1 MKKIISIALVIIGT
15 LIWILGLTVQ
25 TPLDN
30 LKYILINLAFLL
42 VGSIFIYLAVKIN
55 SASSQKT
62 EINTKKKIPMA
73 CYVMDGDMPIE
84 ISYPLTDW
92 DRCYLIAWQ
101 EKEKEKNN
109 VCEN

>member
-1 MKKIISIALVIIGT
+1 MKKIISIALMIIGII
-15 LIWILGLTVQ
+15 IWILGLTIQ

-30 LKYILINLAFLL
+30 LAYILVNYGLL
-42 VGSIFIYLAVKIN
+42 LIGSILIYLAVKIN
-55 SASSQKT
+55 SVSSQET
-62 EINTKKKIPMA
+62 ENNAKKEIPMA

-101 EKEKEKNN
+101 SRKDNN
-109 VCEN
+109 EQKM

>member
-1 MKKIISIALVIIGT
+1 MIRLFFTIIGT
-15 LIWILGLTVQ
+15 ILWVIGLIIQ

-30 LKYILINLAFLL
+30 LKYIFINLAFLL

-73 CYVMDGDMPIE
+73 CYVMDDDMPIE

>member
-1 MKKIISIALVIIGT
+1 MKKIISIALVITGT

-30 LKYILINLAFLL
+30 LGYILVNYGLL
-42 VGSIFIYLAVKIN
+42 LIGSIFIYLAVKIN
-55 SASSQKT
+55 SSSAQET
-62 EINTKKKIPMA
+62 ESSTKKKIPMT

-101 EKEKEKNN
+101 SRKDNN
-109 VCEN
+109 EQKM

>member
-1 MKKIISIALVIIGT
+1 MIRLFFMIIGT
-15 LIWILGLTVQ
+15 ILWVIGLIIQ

-30 LKYILINLAFLL
+30 LAYILVNYGLL
-42 VGSIFIYLAVKIN
+42 LIGSIFIYLAVKIN
-55 SASSQKT
+55 SVSSQEAKSS
-62 EINTKKKIPMA
+62 TKKEIPMA

>member
-1 MKKIISIALVIIGT
+1 MKKIISIALMVIGVI
-15 LIWILGLTVQ
+15 IWILGLTIQ

-30 LKYILINLAFLL
+30 LAYILVNYGLL
-42 VGSIFIYLAVKIN
+42 LIGSIIIYLAVKIN
-55 SASSQKT
+55 SASSQEAKSS
-62 EINTKKKIPMA
+62 TKKEIPMA

-101 EKEKEKNN
+101 SRKDNN
-109 VCEN
+109 EQKM